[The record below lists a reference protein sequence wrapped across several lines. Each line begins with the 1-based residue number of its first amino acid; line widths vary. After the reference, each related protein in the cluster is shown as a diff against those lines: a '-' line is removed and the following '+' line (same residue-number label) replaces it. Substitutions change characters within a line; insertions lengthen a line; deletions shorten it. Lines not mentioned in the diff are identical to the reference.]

1 MNPCNTVFG
10 VERIIGRNFNDQD
23 VQSDM
28 KVLRVL
34 LFLFRSGRTFL
45 QTRPG
50 RSTSFIADL
59 SILHIV
65 NAPTAAY
72 RIDRQAPGELNT
84 LTVSLIWV
92 VVL

>member
-1 MNPCNTVFG
+1 MLRRVKLGFG
-10 VERIIGRNFNDQD
+10 SCFFYLGRVEH
-23 VQSDM
+23 
-28 KVLRVL
+28 
-34 LFLFRSGRTFL
+34 FL

-59 SILHIV
+59 SILHTV